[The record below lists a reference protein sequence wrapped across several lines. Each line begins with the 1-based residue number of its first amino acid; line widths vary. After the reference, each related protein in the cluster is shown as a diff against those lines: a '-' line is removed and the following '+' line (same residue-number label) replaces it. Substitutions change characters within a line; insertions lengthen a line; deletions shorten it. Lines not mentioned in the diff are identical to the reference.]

1 MSATAEQAARARGIS
16 ILRESNRYRLFV
28 GVVALAAMATL
39 FLCAIPTSSGFE
51 AARIHGGDVLV
62 WTVLVGCTSCLPISS
77 GRGAWLSL
85 DLPLLLAAG
94 FVFGP
99 AVAGAIGLL
108 GAWDM
113 REIRREISPTRA
125 IFNRSQVALSAMA
138 GVLVF
143 EAAGG
148 TIGSWPG
155 AGLAAI
161 LGLIADSAVNYSLVA
176 MSTSITHLRPFTVVL
191 KEMRL
196 GSARSFV
203 PSYLALGLVAI
214 LIAEAY
220 ASLGI
225 AGVLASIAPVLLAR
239 QAFQSSHML
248 NDANELLQLRER
260 ALDELDSRVASE
272 RRDERLLLAGEIH
285 DEVLPPLFKV
295 HLMGQVLKQDL
306 SSGRLLDLDE
316 DLPQLLEAT
325 EVAQSAIRDLLGD
338 LRRSPLGAGGLLPT
352 VRLLADRLESVGS
365 PRILL
370 HLQEIE
376 ASPQSQ
382 LLAYQVVREAMNN
395 AAKYSNASAVEVKI
409 WGEEDML
416 RVLVED
422 DGVGF
427 DPRSIDKTHHFG
439 LQLISERVL
448 AAGGQVVVDSRLGS
462 GTLVVAALPMAL
474 T

>member
-1 MSATAEQAARARGIS
+1 MATTVEHARGARDVGS
-16 ILRESNRYRLFV
+16 LRESNHYRIFV
-28 GVVALAAMATL
+28 AAVCLTALTTL
-39 FLCAIPTSSGFE
+39 FLCAIPTSSGF
-51 AARIHGGDVLV
+51 AAVRSNGWDVLV
-62 WTVLVGCTSCLPISS
+62 WTLLVGCTSCLPIYS

-99 AVAGAIGLL
+99 AIAGAIGLL

-113 REIRREISPTRA
+113 REIRRDISPTRA

-138 GVLVF
+138 GALVF
-143 EAAGG
+143 GAVGG
-148 TIGSWPG
+148 RIGAWPV

-161 LGLIADSAVNYSLVA
+161 LGLLADCAVNYSLVA
-176 MSTSITHLRPFTVVL
+176 MSTSITHRRPFTSVL

-196 GSARSFV
+196 GPARSFV
-203 PSYLALGLVAI
+203 PCYLALGLVAV

-248 NDANELLQLRER
+248 HDANDLLQVRDR
-260 ALDELDSRVASE
+260 ALNELDSRIASE

-306 SSGRLLDLDE
+306 SSGRLLDLDD

-352 VRLLADRLESVGS
+352 VRLLADRLESLGS
-365 PRILL
+365 PRFLL
-370 HLQEIE
+370 DLGEID
-376 ASPQSQ
+376 ASPPVQ
-382 LLAYQVVREAMNN
+382 LLVYQVVREAMNN
-395 AAKYSNASAVEVKI
+395 AAKYSSASAVEVKI
-409 WGEEDML
+409 WVEEDMV

-427 DPRSIDKTHHFG
+427 DPRSVDRSHHFG

-448 AAGGQVVVDSRLGS
+448 AAGGQVVVDSRSGS
-462 GTLVVAALPMAL
+462 GTLIVAALPREMA
-474 T
+474 